1 MGGAIARGW
10 LAASHDPAT
19 LTIAKFPPAN
29 PDTTFA
35 ALGCRSV
42 VVPNEA
48 CAGADV
54 VVVAVKPWLV
64 ETILQQI
71 APHIGHTPV
80 VSVASGVSLA
90 QMAKHLP
97 NSPLFR
103 AIPNTAAEVRASI
116 TAVCSQNTTQE
127 ERNKIETLLQ
137 ELGPTIQ
144 VEEDRLD
151 AAMVVGSCGLAFA
164 MRYVRA
170 SVAGAVEMGLKPSVA
185 TQITAQTLAG
195 VATMLQTYPEVH
207 PEAQIDKVTTPG
219 GNTIKGLN
227 KMEELGFSAA
237 VAGGLKAC
245 VTPKKQ

>member
-1 MGGAIARGW
+1 MGGAMARGW
-10 LAASHDPAT
+10 LHTGHAPAE

-29 PDTTFA
+29 RDTTFVT
-35 ALGCRSV
+35 LGCRSV
-42 VVPNEA
+42 VVPSEA
-48 CAGADV
+48 CQGADV

-64 ETILQQI
+64 ETILQTI

-80 VSVASGVSLA
+80 VSVASGITLG
-90 QMAKHLP
+90 QMAKLLP
-97 NSPLFR
+97 NAPIFR
-103 AIPNTAAEVRASI
+103 AIPNTAAQVGASI
-116 TAVCSQNTTQE
+116 TAVCSQNTTEE
-127 ERNKIETLLQ
+127 ERTKIHQLLA
-137 ELGPTIQ
+137 ELGPVIE

-170 SVAGAVEMGLKPSVA
+170 TAQGAVEMGLKPDVA
-185 TQITAQTLAG
+185 TQIAAQTLAG
-195 VATMLQTYPEVH
+195 AAAMLQTYPEVH

-237 VAGGLKAC
+237 VVGGLKAC
-245 VTPKKQ
+245 VVPKK